1 MAASGSSADATGVD
15 EEHANLQIGDFV
27 TWRGRLWVLRGI
39 DPMSVAAHRAELEE
53 CSTGERLQAPFEELS
68 AAPDP
73 AG

>member
-1 MAASGSSADATGVD
+1 M
-15 EEHANLQIGDFV
+15 
-27 TWRGRLWVLRGI
+27 LRGI

-68 AAPDP
+68 AAPGA

>member
-1 MAASGSSADATGVD
+1 MAAHGGSADAARVD

-39 DPMSVAAHRAELEE
+39 DPMSVAARRAELEE
-53 CSTGERLQAPFEELS
+53 CVSGERLQASLDELS
-68 AAPDP
+68 AAPGV

>member
-1 MAASGSSADATGVD
+1 MAARGSSADAASVD

-39 DPMSVAAHRAELEE
+39 DPMSVAAHRAVLEE
-53 CSTGERLQAPFEELS
+53 CVSGERQQAPLEELS
-68 AAPDP
+68 AAPDA